1 MSILRDTRPKKYRP
15 KRYSAGSL
23 YAMSNAAGALAIVQ
37 ARMSSTR
44 LPGKTLADVDG
55 EPMLALLLRRL
66 RKARQVGEIL
76 VTTSTDALDDPIARL
91 APTVGV
97 AVSRGP
103 RQDVL
108 NRFLIAI
115 ADRDGPVVRI
125 TGDCPLID
133 PGIVDDTVERFLSI
147 PDCAYA
153 SNVEPRTV
161 PDGLDVEVFD
171 AAALLAVAREQPDAY
186 DREHVTSAIRAQPE
200 RFRQTAI
207 VAVRDLGELR
217 WTVDEPED
225 LEFIRALVRRLADRR
240 HEAGLAEILSAV
252 RDEPSLAAFHGR
264 RG

>member
-1 MSILRDTRPKKYRP
+1 MSP
-15 KRYSAGSL
+15 
-23 YAMSNAAGALAIVQ
+23 AAGALAIVQ

-66 RKARQVGEIL
+66 AHARQIDTIVIA
-76 VTTSTDALDDPIARL
+76 TSTDALDDPIADL
-91 APTVGV
+91 CLNIGV
-97 AVSRGP
+97 ELSRGP

-115 ADRDGPVVRI
+115 GERDGPIVRV

-133 PGIVDDTVERFLSI
+133 PSVVDETVKRFMSV
-147 PDCAYA
+147 PNCAYA
-153 SNVEPRTV
+153 SNVQPRTY

-171 AAALLAVAREQPDAY
+171 AAALRAIAGESPGAY

-200 RFRQTAI
+200 RFRQ
-207 VAVRDLGELR
+207 AVLIAAQDLGELR
-217 WTVDEPED
+217 WTVDEPVD
-225 LEFIRALVRRLADRR
+225 LQFIQAVVRRLGDRR
-240 HEAGLAEILSAV
+240 YQAGLAEILSVV
-252 RDEPSLAAFHGR
+252 RREPSLATCHGR